1 MEEVKILQKEMERQ
15 NRKKNEVMDIYKQNT
30 DRGDQ
35 DEKQEMNDLFYSRTQ
50 YVDSIIKKT

>member
-35 DEKQEMNDLFYSRTQ
+35 DEK
-50 YVDSIIKKT
+50 